1 VRRRLATCAARRRI
15 RDAEPARAERRA
27 RRDIGSEESKE
38 VDGDGGGKGSAA
50 AAAPAAPIAPPFLL
64 SRSLNFEGAV
74 RGLALPPLFVLLFSL
89 LLRLCRAAR
98 ALRSIEKKKKREGKR
113 EWRKVL
119 SFFGFSRF
127 YFFVALSFFLL
138 LLRLKTM
145 EKRSEIKLLSLSGR
159 VTSTG
164 VYTNGMTLQVA
175 EGIRVRRQEEE
186 KEEEEEEK
194 DEKTKD
200 KVRFFLSLSLFHFEM
215 PLVRRLVL

>member
-1 VRRRLATCAARRRI
+1 
-15 RDAEPARAERRA
+15 
-27 RRDIGSEESKE
+27 
-38 VDGDGGGKGSAA
+38 
-50 AAAPAAPIAPPFLL
+50 
-64 SRSLNFEGAV
+64 
-74 RGLALPPLFVLLFSL
+74 
-89 LLRLCRAAR
+89 
-98 ALRSIEKKKKREGKR
+98 
-113 EWRKVL
+113 
-119 SFFGFSRF
+119 
-127 YFFVALSFFLL
+127 
-138 LLRLKTM
+138 M

-200 KVRFFLSLSLFHFEM
+200 KVRFFLSLFHFEM

>member
-1 VRRRLATCAARRRI
+1 
-15 RDAEPARAERRA
+15 
-27 RRDIGSEESKE
+27 
-38 VDGDGGGKGSAA
+38 
-50 AAAPAAPIAPPFLL
+50 
-64 SRSLNFEGAV
+64 
-74 RGLALPPLFVLLFSL
+74 
-89 LLRLCRAAR
+89 
-98 ALRSIEKKKKREGKR
+98 
-113 EWRKVL
+113 
-119 SFFGFSRF
+119 
-127 YFFVALSFFLL
+127 
-138 LLRLKTM
+138 M

-186 KEEEEEEK
+186 KEEE